1 MRKGDIR
8 VAHAGGTGSVESR
21 VAVSPQFIERGSRG
35 AWVRV
40 AEWVGRGLARVDG
53 ALAGWGCRWQMAMR
67 RLTQGVAERE
77 QAKRQAGSV
86 LLRQLELERQRLG
99 RDLHTGVGQTL
110 AAMRLQ
116 IEVIARQYPEPPE
129 AARAALDRLSALVLD
144 AAEQVRGVSRR
155 LHPPEW
161 QRLSTEEAARQL
173 WELSGIP
180 QSRKA
185 SMRIEA
191 LPQQPG
197 LQVKVLAYRALQEA
211 LSNVARHSKATQ
223 VDASLKSR
231 DGRLY
236 LMIEDNG
243 VGFDV
248 AALEGAPASVASG
261 IGLRSIREQ
270 AACLEATLEVKSGQS
285 GTKLTLSAPLSQDW
299 L

>member
-1 MRKGDIR
+1 
-8 VAHAGGTGSVESR
+8 
-21 VAVSPQFIERGSRG
+21 
-35 AWVRV
+35 
-40 AEWVGRGLARVDG
+40 VDG
-53 ALAGWGCRWQMAMR
+53 TLEDWGFRWQMAMR

-116 IEVIARQYPEPPE
+116 LDVIARQYPEPPE
-129 AARAALDRLSALVLD
+129 GARAALDRLSVLALD

-161 QRLSTEEAARQL
+161 QRLSTEEAARQF

-185 SMRIEA
+185 SMCIDA

-197 LQVKVLAYRALQEA
+197 LPVKVLAYRALQEA
-211 LSNVARHSKATQ
+211 LSNVARHSQATQ

-236 LMIEDNG
+236 LTIEDNG

-270 AACLEATLEVKSGQS
+270 AACLEATLEVKSGQN
-285 GTKLTLSAPLSQDW
+285 GTKLTLSAPLNQDW
-299 L
+299 P